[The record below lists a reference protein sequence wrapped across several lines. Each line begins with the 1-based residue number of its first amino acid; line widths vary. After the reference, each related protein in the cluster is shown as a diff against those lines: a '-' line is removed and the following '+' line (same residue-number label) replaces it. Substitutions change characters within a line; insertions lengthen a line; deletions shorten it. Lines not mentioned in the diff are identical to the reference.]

1 MLVSI
6 RPYVETDRQALLE
19 IFHENIPVYFAEH
32 ELKEYQN
39 YLSSHPK
46 TYCTVTLDGR
56 IIGGA
61 GYIIDTEKHTGS
73 ITWIFI
79 STKSKGKGAGST
91 TVRSLMDKML
101 RLHDIE
107 TFEVRTSQ
115 YAFKFFERLGFK
127 TTKTE
132 KDYWAKG
139 IDLVEM
145 RLVIKKKYHE

>member
-1 MLVSI
+1 MSVSI

-19 IFHENIPVYFAEH
+19 IFHENIPIYFAEH
-32 ELKEYQN
+32 EVKEYQN
-39 YLSSHPK
+39 YLRSHPK
-46 TYCTVTLDGR
+46 TYCTVTLDRR

-61 GYIIDTEKHTGS
+61 GYIIDTDKHTGS

-101 RLHDIE
+101 QIDEIE

-115 YAFKFFERLGFK
+115 HAFKFFERFGFK
-127 TTKTE
+127 TIKTE
-132 KDYWAKG
+132 TDYWAKG

-145 RLVIKKKYHE
+145 RLVNKKKYQE